1 MAVLVPVAGVS
12 SVYTST
18 LWPTSLLKAAS
29 ALPAPLSEGGCG
41 CDGICC
47 SMLHSYIVTPLARS
61 RRARG
66 VSIRHPTHYTML
78 ARLCSQELTCA
89 CAIRFIKG
97 VSRAIWAALVMA
109 TAHPETTSTGG
120 GRCGT
125 TRRFSHFRRRGHHAH
140 DTQLGA
146 IATARGAYGVSGSFS
161 ASSSPGDGECR
172 EPPGEQLA
180 ARA

>member
-29 ALPAPLSEGGCG
+29 ALPAPLSEGDCG

-78 ARLCSQELTCA
+78 ARLCSQEFMCA
-89 CAIRFIKG
+89 CAIRSIKG
-97 VSRAIWAALVMA
+97 VSQAIWAAFVM
-109 TAHPETTSTGG
+109 PQ
-120 GRCGT
+120 RIQK
-125 TRRFSHFRRRGHHAH
+125 RRAPGWGDVDRR
-140 DTQLGA
+140 DDILT
-146 IATARGAYGVSGSFS
+146 
-161 ASSSPGDGECR
+161 
-172 EPPGEQLA
+172 
-180 ARA
+180 